1 MTAHLEQCMGTT
13 FTFDIRD
20 PGVWDEP
27 IREAVAWLHHVD
39 AVFSTYRDDSDISRI
54 RRGELSVADAN
65 VAVGEVL
72 SLCTQMRSETDGYF
86 TALWDRELDPTGLVK
101 GWAIERASDILFA
114 HGSRNHAVNGGG
126 DMQISGEPNAGEPWR
141 VGISDPGDQTRLLA
155 VVEARDCAIATS
167 GSAERGPHIVDPL
180 HAAAADELRAV
191 TVVGRSLTR
200 VDAYATAA
208 FAMGAGALP
217 WLEAQVEH
225 EGLVVSADGAATATS
240 RFYAP
245 ASVASGIEITKLAP
259 PPGALRTSALPSCA

>member
-1 MTAHLEQCMGTT
+1 MGTAVT
-13 FTFDIRD
+13 IDIRD
-20 PGVWDEP
+20 SGVWDAAV
-27 IREAVAWLHHVD
+27 REAVNWLHHVD
-39 AVFSTYRDDSDISRI
+39 AVFSTYRDDSEISRI

-65 VAVGEVL
+65 VGVGEVL

-86 TALWDRELDPTGLVK
+86 TTLWDGEPDPTGLVK

-126 DMQISGEPNAGEPWR
+126 DMQISGEQNTGEPWR
-141 VGISDPGDQTRLLA
+141 VGISDPNDQTRLLA

-167 GSAERGPHIVDPL
+167 GNAERGPHIVDPFSG
-180 HAAAADELRAV
+180 HQADELGAV
-191 TVVGRSLTR
+191 TVVGRSLAR

-217 WLEAQVEH
+217 WLEAQVGH
-225 EGLVVSADGAATATS
+225 EGLVISADGSAIATS

-245 ASVASGIEITKLAP
+245 ASVAAGIEITKLAP
-259 PPGALRTSALPSCA
+259 PPWAPHTWTLPSCA